1 VKNQEINSEVVEDL
15 LVKIIKLEKNF
26 LYDKSLREYE
36 KRDKIKKI
44 IAKEVIKNDN

>member
-1 VKNQEINSEVVEDL
+1 MKNQEINSEVVEDL